1 MCMQRAWFCIWT
13 TRMCSKIQKKALFLY
28 GYIWISNSNINHIE
42 TLALKPRRSQG
53 DMETFGALCA
63 GVIVVP
69 SVLEHVGLWQY
80 FFHCIRWRFSPV
92 RLPALLGSPEK
103 LTPSAQCHLDV
114 NLNAMHR
121 PLVDRETPSFNQQ
134 HLTPKGTAGSDMQ
147 DIFMLAVP
155 YASKSAFMFACQ
167 AAVGTLEASRTFV
180 VGISVAPS
188 EGWISCSSKGLAN
201 LAASTGTSGTEVSDS
216 MSCLMDAQKS
226 KTSDVKMWFFARN
239 FWARFRM
246 VHDAGK
252 TLEILENI
260 Q

>member
-1 MCMQRAWFCIWT
+1 MVKHVKGSWFIIYVHATCLVLHLNDKNVQQDPEKSSFSLWI
-13 TRMCSKIQKKALFLY
+13 
-28 GYIWISNSNINHIE
+28 YIWISNSNINHIE

-92 RLPALLGSPEK
+92 RLPALLEVLEK

-134 HLTPKGTAGSDMQ
+134 HLTPKGTACSDMQ

-155 YASKSAFMFACQ
+155 YASQSAFMFACQ
-167 AAVGTLEASRTFV
+167 AAVGTFGGFKNFCRRHL
-180 VGISVAPS
+180 
-188 EGWISCSSKGLAN
+188 SCS
-201 LAASTGTSGTEVSDS
+201 
-216 MSCLMDAQKS
+216 
-226 KTSDVKMWFFARN
+226 F
-239 FWARFRM
+239 
-246 VHDAGK
+246 
-252 TLEILENI
+252 
-260 Q
+260 